1 MILKRILSR
10 HLERGMEE
18 EVLMTDAN
26 LRDSETE
33 KGTGNAAQH
42 LVEIDD
48 DVGSTLLNILSYQ
61 MDTGKIAGSKK
72 RVVSQGAQEIEL
84 AIVLRRQEIRTV
96 KTSIGLPILSWKNS
110 GITLFLLLPTKT
122 FTTSWPSCRSICL
135 SANAWVR

>member
-1 MILKRILSR
+1 
-10 HLERGMEE
+10 MEE
-18 EVLMTDAN
+18 KVLMTDAN
-26 LRDSETE
+26 LWDSETE

-72 RVVSQGAQEIEL
+72 RVVSLGAQEIEL

-96 KTSIGLPILSWKNS
+96 KNLDRITYLILEELGNHPILA
-110 GITLFLLLPTKT
+110 L
-122 FTTSWPSCRSICL
+122 
-135 SANAWVR
+135 AH

>member
-1 MILKRILSR
+1 MAEK
-10 HLERGMEE
+10 
-18 EVLMTDAN
+18 VLMTDAN
-26 LRDSETE
+26 LWDSETE

-48 DVGSTLLNILSYQ
+48 DVGSALLNILSYQ

-96 KTSIGLPILSWKNS
+96 KK
-110 GITLFLLLPTKT
+110 FD
-122 FTTSWPSCRSICL
+122 RSTYLIHEEL
-135 SANAWVR
+135 RNHPVLALAH

>member
-1 MILKRILSR
+1 
-10 HLERGMEE
+10 
-18 EVLMTDAN
+18 MTDAN

-48 DVGSTLLNILSYQ
+48 DVSSALLNILSYQ

-72 RVVSQGAQEIEL
+72 RVVNQGTQEIEL

-96 KTSIGLPILSWKNS
+96 EK
-110 GITLFLLLPTKT
+110 FD
-122 FTTSWPSCRSICL
+122 RSIYL
-135 SANAWVR
+135 IYEELGNHPVLALTH

>member
-10 HLERGMEE
+10 HLERRMEE
-18 EVLMTDAN
+18 KVLMTDAN
-26 LRDSETE
+26 LWDSETE

-96 KTSIGLPILSWKNS
+96 KSSIGVPI
-110 GITLFLLLPTKT
+110 
-122 FTTSWPSCRSICL
+122 
-135 SANAWVR
+135 

>member
-1 MILKRILSR
+1 MPRERDSAGLCMNTPPATAYSLAEREKRR
-10 HLERGMEE
+10 MEE
-18 EVLMTDAN
+18 KVLMTDAN

-96 KTSIGLPILSWKNS
+96 KKLDRITYLILEELRNHPV
-110 GITLFLLLPTKT
+110 LAL
-122 FTTSWPSCRSICL
+122 
-135 SANAWVR
+135 AH

>member
-1 MILKRILSR
+1 
-10 HLERGMEE
+10 MEE
-18 EVLMTDAN
+18 KVLMTDAN

-72 RVVSQGAQEIEL
+72 RIVNEGAKEIEL
-84 AIVLRRQEIRTV
+84 AVVLRRQEIRTIE
-96 KTSIGLPILSWKNS
+96 K
-110 GITLFLLLPTKT
+110 FY
-122 FTTSWPSCRSICL
+122 RSTYLIHEEPGNHPVL
-135 SANAWVR
+135 ALAN

>member
-1 MILKRILSR
+1 MGEK
-10 HLERGMEE
+10 
-18 EVLMTDAN
+18 VLMTDAN
-26 LRDSETE
+26 LWDSETE

-96 KTSIGLPILSWKNS
+96 KK
-110 GITLFLLLPTKT
+110 FD
-122 FTTSWPSCRSICL
+122 RSTYLIHEEL
-135 SANAWVR
+135 GNHPVLALAH